1 MPHATVVISHFN
13 TTRES
18 DRQTDRRTNK
28 RRHSLRVADTSR
40 GKKKALSGVTCC
52 QRQCQAAKP
61 FVAEPR
67 ALELR
72 HTALVAMSSNR
83 PPIPSNGM
91 IRSIIQLLYY
101 YTVCPEK

>member
-1 MPHATVVISHFN
+1 MSG
-13 TTRES
+13 S
-18 DRQTDRRTNK
+18 QT
-28 RRHSLRVADTSR
+28 L
-40 GKKKALSGVTCC
+40 
-52 QRQCQAAKP
+52 
-61 FVAEPR
+61 AEPR